1 MSVKPVLLVGHSPNK
16 RNDPPLSPLPG
27 NTAGRRLFE
36 MSGWALS
43 DWNRCC
49 ERMNLLP
56 SPDASKSVAFH
67 EADLLVRQQIHS
79 ERWVI
84 VVGAA
89 TAYFFHMERMEW
101 GEWTRYPDLAARI
114 TWIPHTSG
122 LSRAWNEVDK
132 RIKLRELFAQLHKDI
147 MREQSHT

>member
-49 ERMNLLP
+49 ERVNLLP
-56 SPDASKSVAFH
+56 PADSPRPIGYSRA
-67 EADLLVRQQIHS
+67 RQITDYNIDH
-79 ERWVI
+79 ERWV
-84 VVGAA
+84 VLVGRE
-89 TAYFFHMERMEW
+89 TASFFLMDGADW

-122 LSRAWNEVDK
+122 LSRAWNEVDN

>member
-1 MSVKPVLLVGHSPNK
+1 MSRKPVLLVGHSPNK

-36 MSGWALS
+36 MSGWSLS

-49 ERMNLLP
+49 DRMNLLP
-56 SPDASKSVAFH
+56 SPDSPRTVGYTMARRVV
-67 EADLLVRQQIHS
+67 DYNIHHD
-79 ERWVI
+79 RWVV
-84 VVGAA
+84 VVGRETAA
-89 TAYFFHMERMEW
+89 FFHLDGIEW

-122 LSRAWNEVDK
+122 LSRAWNNVDN
-132 RIKLRELFAQLHKDI
+132 RIKLRELFAQLHTDI
-147 MREQSHT
+147 MREQSNT